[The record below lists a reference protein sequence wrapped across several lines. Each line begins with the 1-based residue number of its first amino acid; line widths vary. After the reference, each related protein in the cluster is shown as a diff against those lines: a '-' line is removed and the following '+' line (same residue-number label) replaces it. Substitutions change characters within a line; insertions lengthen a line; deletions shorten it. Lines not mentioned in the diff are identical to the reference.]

1 VADAEGPKD
10 LARATRRYLARE
22 ADAGRGDLWTLA
34 AAETPRRRPV
44 SKVSSA
50 SPSPAASPAS
60 GVELDELAL
69 APPLSP
75 PGDTLELIAAEVR
88 ACTKCT
94 LCETRTQAVPGVGT
108 GQVGVVFVGE
118 APGAEEDRRGEPFV
132 GRAGELL
139 TKMIQAMD
147 EKQLIPG
154 VSLSRESVFIM
165 NVLKCRPP
173 ENRNPLPH
181 EIEAC
186 SPYLRRQLALL
197 KPKVIFCLG
206 KFAAEL
212 LVGAKGTIGGMRGK
226 VYRYGDSKLL
236 VTYHPAACLRNPN
249 YKRPVWEDLQL
260 LAREYQTA

>member
-1 VADAEGPKD
+1 MGRADDKKR
-10 LARATRRYLARE
+10 LAGETRRYLARE
-22 ADAGRGDLWTLA
+22 ADAGRGDLWTVA
-34 AAETPRRRPV
+34 AAEKPRPRKPRAAKAAPG
-44 SKVSSA
+44 SA
-50 SPSPAASPAS
+50 SMPATALAEVEAPGLSPA
-60 GVELDELAL
+60 
-69 APPLSP
+69 
-75 PGDTLELIAAEVR
+75 GDTLELIAAEVR
-88 ACTKCT
+88 ACTKCA
-94 LCETRTQAVPGVGT
+94 LCETRTQAVPGIGS
-108 GQVGVVFVGE
+108 GRVGVVFVGE

-132 GRAGELL
+132 GRAGDLL

-154 VSLSRESVFIM
+154 VSLARESVFIA

-197 KPKVIFCLG
+197 QPKVIFCLG

-212 LVGAKGTIGGMRGK
+212 LVGAKGTIGGMRGT
-226 VYRYGDSKLL
+226 VFRYGDSKLL